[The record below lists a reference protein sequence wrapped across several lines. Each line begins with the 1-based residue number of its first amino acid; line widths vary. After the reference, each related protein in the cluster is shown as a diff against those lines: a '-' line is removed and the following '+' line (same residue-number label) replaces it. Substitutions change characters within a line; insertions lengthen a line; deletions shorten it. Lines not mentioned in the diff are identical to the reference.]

1 MIPEKDCTSRQRRIA
16 ARYPTRVKVGNFLVQ
31 FLGFFRP
38 GVWMNLFRAKGKG
51 IAGNMEGEGRI
62 LGGLFVVNKEKG
74 IVFHYAEKEFG
85 DHADIKDVL
94 DAAKRVANNSIS

>member
-1 MIPEKDCTSRQRRIA
+1 MSAQ
-16 ARYPTRVKVGNFLVQ
+16 YTRVRVQDFLVQ
-31 FLGFFRP
+31 FLGFFRL
-38 GVWMNLFRAKGKG
+38 GVWVNLFRAKGKG

-94 DAAKRVANNSIS
+94 DAAKRVANNSNS